1 MENLLLKEETYQII
15 GICMDIHQILGHGFS
30 EAVYKDAIE
39 FEAKEREIIFER
51 EKAYNVYYKGT
62 LLCHK
67 FIADFEFFNSVI
79 LEVKASD
86 KGIADDHI
94 AQTLNYI
101 RVSGNKVGLI
111 VNFGRRSLQ
120 QRRLIY

>member
-1 MENLLLKEETYQII
+1 MKNLLLEEETYQII
-15 GICMDIHQILGHGFS
+15 GICLDIHQILGHGFS

-39 FEAKEREIIFER
+39 LEAKEKEMIFER

-62 LLCHK
+62 KLCHK

-86 KGIADDHI
+86 KGISDDHI

-111 VNFGRRSLQ
+111 VNLGRRSLQ